1 MCDPYRVKKFL
12 WFFIFSALALWLDE
26 AYCSGKYTEATIQM
40 VAKMALY
47 MHLTG

>member
-1 MCDPYRVKKFL
+1 MCDLYWMKKFL

-26 AYCSGKYTEATIQM
+26 AYCSGEYTQATIQM
-40 VAKMALY
+40 VAKMAEY